1 MTRGFLFEPVAE
13 KGYHLPHRREMSA
26 YLQDRRDFIKFVLAS
41 SSLSFAPSVGWA
53 FGSEEERATW
63 YRNAKFGMFIHWGP
77 YSLASVEASWPI
89 MTPPAG
95 GITEADYRE
104 LPKRFN
110 PTKFDA
116 HAFVDLARAAGQQYM
131 VFTAKHHDGFCMFDT
146 SFTDYKI
153 TNTPYGQDIAR
164 QLANACKDRG
174 MPLGFYYSPPDMH
187 HPAFRDTSKLAKENW
202 NGEPARPEWPLY
214 LDYMQL
220 QLTELLTGYG
230 PVALIWFDGLNHQE
244 KYGGIRFLDLIR
256 KLQPA
261 TLVNDRIG
269 LPGDY
274 QTPEQFIPSAIPT
287 KDVRFNAVDTSV
299 QQKAKTAI
307 PKPEDFQLWETCM
320 TINNT
325 WAYNKRD
332 HDYKP
337 AQVLIRSLVE
347 VASRGG
353 NLLLNVGPQ
362 PDGVIQPEFQDRLH
376 AIGDWLAV
384 NGDSIYGT
392 TYGPI
397 QGLSSI
403 RVTAKSGKIFIHVF
417 DWPSAPLEING
428 LQAKVLSAYLLANG
442 RPLKFR
448 QSEGKLQLELSSQA
462 PDPNVNVIG
471 LRI

>member
-1 MTRGFLFEPVAE
+1 
-13 KGYHLPHRREMSA
+13 MSA
-26 YLQDRRDFIKFVLAS
+26 YLQDRRDFIKLALAT
-41 SSLSFAPSVGWA
+41 SSLSFAPSFGWA
-53 FGSEEERATW
+53 FGSEEERTTW

-89 MTPPAG
+89 MKPTAG
-95 GITEADYRE
+95 GITEAEYRE

-110 PTKFDA
+110 PTKFDP
-116 HAFVDLARAAGQQYM
+116 HALVDLARTAGQQYM
-131 VFTAKHHDGFCMFDT
+131 VFTTKHHDGFCMFDT
-146 SFTDYKI
+146 SYTEYKI
-153 TNTPYGQDIAR
+153 TNTPYGKDIVK
-164 QLANACKDRG
+164 QLADACKERD

-220 QLTELLTGYG
+220 QLSELLTSYG
-230 PVALIWFDGLNHQE
+230 PVALIWFDGLHHQE

-269 LPGDY
+269 LQGDY
-274 QTPEQFIPSAIPT
+274 QTPEQFIPGAIPT
-287 KDVRFNAVDTSV
+287 KDVRFNAVDTTV
-299 QQKAKTAI
+299 NQKLKTTI

-325 WAYNKRD
+325 WAYNR
-332 HDYKP
+332 HDREYKS

-353 NLLLNVGPQ
+353 NFLLNVGPQ
-362 PDGVIQPEFQDRLH
+362 PDGVIQPEFQDRLQ
-376 AIGDWLAV
+376 AIGNWLAV

-397 QGLSSI
+397 QGVPSI
-403 RVTAKSGKIFIHVF
+403 RVTAKNEKIFIHVF
-417 DWPSAPLEING
+417 EWPSSPLEING
-428 LQAKVLSAYLLANG
+428 LKPKVLSAYLLASG
-442 RPLKFR
+442 QPLKVR
-448 QSEGKLQLELSSQA
+448 QSEGKLQIDTPSQT
-462 PDPNVNVIG
+462 PDPNVSVIA